1 MLLLLTFHMKQA
13 EERGVSRLR
22 RDTTQVKSLGSEKT
36 DQWEVLVYLGI
47 KMKSLK
53 AFNIK

>member
-22 RDTTQVKSLGSEKT
+22 RDTTQVKSLGRKNRPMGGT
-36 DQWEVLVYLGI
+36 GILGNKNEI
-47 KMKSLK
+47 PKG
-53 AFNIK
+53 I